1 VSYKYDFFISY
12 SRRGSVQKW
21 LLTHFYNKLVEYLA
35 DECAPAPRVYMD
47 RTMPRAVEWA
57 HNLENSLRHS
67 KIMIQLLTPP
77 YFESDWCMAELESMQ
92 AREAMLGLAGADIS
106 QGLIY
111 PILYS
116 DSENFPDVGRMRSW
130 QDFKEYAHPDPV
142 YQDSVDYLPFCK
154 QVRVLARD
162 LVQLAKQVPPWSPDW
177 PIVDRPNPV
186 LIPPPPLPRFER

>member
-1 VSYKYDFFISY
+1 MSYKYDFFISY
-12 SRRGSVQKW
+12 SRKGTVQKW
-21 LLTHFYNKLVEYLA
+21 LLTHFYKKLVEYLA

-57 HNLENSLRHS
+57 HNLENSLRYS

-77 YFESDWCMAELESMQ
+77 YFESDWCMAELESMHQ
-92 AREAMLGLAGADIS
+92 REAMLGLAGSDIS

-116 DSENFPDVGRMRSW
+116 DSDNFPDIGRMRSW
-130 QDFKEYAHPDPV
+130 QDFKEYAYAEAV
-142 YQDSVDYLPFCK
+142 YQDSVEYLGFCR

-162 LVQLAKQVPPWSPDW
+162 LVQLVQQVPPWSPDW

-186 LIPPPPLPRFER
+186 IIPPPPLPRFE

>member
-1 VSYKYDFFISY
+1 MSYKYDFFISY
-12 SRRGSVQKW
+12 SRQGSVQKW
-21 LLTHFYNKLVEYLA
+21 LLTHFHKKLVEYLA
-35 DECAPAPRVYMD
+35 DECAPVPKVYVD

-77 YFESDWCMAELESMQ
+77 YFESGWCMAELESMR

-116 DSENFPDVGRMRSW
+116 DSDNFPDVGRMRSW

-142 YQDSVDYLPFCK
+142 YQDSVDYLAFCR
-154 QVRVLARD
+154 QVRVLAHD
-162 LVQLAKQVPPWSPDW
+162 LVQLAKQVPPWDPKW
-177 PIVDRPNPV
+177 PIVERPDPV
-186 LIPPPPLPRFER
+186 VIPPPPLPRFV

>member
-12 SRRGSVQKW
+12 SRKGSVQKW

-35 DECAPAPRVYMD
+35 DESAPEPRVYMD

-130 QDFKEYAHPDPV
+130 QDFKEYAHPDAV
-142 YQDSVDYLPFCK
+142 YQDSVDYLSFCR
-154 QVRVLARD
+154 QIRVLARD
-162 LVQLAKQVPPWSPDW
+162 LVQLARQVPPWSPDW
-177 PIVDRPNPV
+177 PIVERPNPV
-186 LIPPPPLPRFER
+186 LIPPPPLPRFE